1 MTKARIFASLLFAV
15 AALTAT
21 AQPTATNSTAPV
33 VTTTEID
40 SAELRERFM
49 SVLQNYPPE
58 VGVVLKLDPSLF
70 GSKDYL
76 ANYPALASFVAEHPQ
91 IAHSPL
97 YYLERV
103 NLRGS
108 QPPDPASVRI
118 IDRLTNELIPF
129 AVFLV
134 VSGIVVWLIRTVIE
148 HRRWSRAVNMQTDMV
163 SRLFARFGSNEEL
176 LAYLQSGAGQRIFD
190 STALPLETNRG
201 MTAPLQRIFWT
212 VQVGIVAAMAGI
224 GLQIVSWRVP
234 VEVGTPLSAMA
245 IIILA
250 IGLGFIFSAIV
261 SHVLSRRLGLWA
273 PAAAT
278 PHD

>member
-21 AQPTATNSTAPV
+21 AQPTATSATQPIVSTDL
-33 VTTTEID
+33 D
-40 SAELRERFM
+40 SAELRERFN

-91 IAHSPL
+91 ITHSPH
-97 YYLERV
+97 YYLDRV
-103 NLRGS
+103 NLRAQ
-108 QPPDPASVRI
+108 QPPDPTSVRI

-134 VSGIVVWLIRTVIE
+134 VAGIVVWLIRTVVE
-148 HRRWSRAVNMQTDMV
+148 HRRWIRGVNMQTDMV

-176 LAYLQSGAGQRIFD
+176 LAYLQSGAGQRIFE
-190 STALPLETNRG
+190 STALPLEANRG
-201 MTAPLQRIFWT
+201 ITAPLQRIFWT
-212 VQVGIVAAMAGI
+212 VQVGIVAAMAGL

-245 IIILA
+245 IIVLS
-250 IGLGFIFSAIV
+250 IGVGFILSAIV
-261 SHVLSRRLGLWA
+261 SHILSRRLGLWT
-273 PAAAT
+273 PAATA
-278 PHD
+278 HD